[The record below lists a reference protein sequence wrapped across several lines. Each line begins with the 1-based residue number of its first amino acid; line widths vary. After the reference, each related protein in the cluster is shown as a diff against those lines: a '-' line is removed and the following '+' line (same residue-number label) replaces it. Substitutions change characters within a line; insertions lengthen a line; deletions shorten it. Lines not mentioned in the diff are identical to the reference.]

1 MTATRQ
7 TALLTGCVFATFL
20 GLACSRAETIEEM
33 PEGTEVTVVTT
44 DGTLVRGKIAKVE
57 PERVI
62 LTTDRGTA
70 ARPANPA
77 KTEITRKSIS
87 EVKRVAPGDVDD
99 VDDVRNR
106 EPRSREPRSSATPSP
121 AAATRPAPAR
131 ARTVTIPDGTT
142 LSVEL
147 GSALASDTSRVE
159 QDVTGTIDA
168 PVVIDEV
175 TVIPAGSRLRGYVTS
190 ARESGDVKGRAEL
203 GFRFTSLTVG
213 PVTYDIST
221 QPIFYRAESN
231 KKDDAV
237 KIGVGAAAGAIVG
250 AITGGKKG
258 AAIGTAVGAGGGTA
272 VVLATDGDEIRVA
285 AGRKLKVSLTD
296 PLIIRSR

>member
-1 MTATRQ
+1 MTATRSI
-7 TALLTGCVFATFL
+7 TLLTGCVFSTLL
-20 GLACSRAETIEEM
+20 GLACSRAEAIEDM

-62 LTTDRGTA
+62 LTSERGA
-70 ARPANPA
+70 AKPA
-77 KTEITRKSIS
+77 KTEITRTSIT
-87 EVKRVAPGDVDD
+87 EVKRVAPGDVD
-99 VDDVRNR
+99 
-106 EPRSREPRSSATPSP
+106 TPSRDTRTSAAP
-121 AAATRPAPAR
+121 ATGTATRTAPAR

-142 LSVEL
+142 FDVEL

-159 QDVTGTIDA
+159 QDVTGTVDSAI
-168 PVVIDEV
+168 VVDEV
-175 TVIPAGSRLRGYVTS
+175 TVVPAGSKLRGYVTS
-190 ARESGDVKGRAEL
+190 AQGSGKVKGRAEL

-221 QPIFYRAESN
+221 KPIFYRAESN

-272 VVLATDGDEIRVA
+272 VVLATDGDEIRLA
-285 AGRKLKVSLTD
+285 SGRKLKVSLTD

>member
-1 MTATRQ
+1 MTAKLPVVLLAGCVLT
-7 TALLTGCVFATFL
+7 TALS
-20 GLACSRAETIEEM
+20 LACARTEAIEDM
-33 PEGTEVTVVTT
+33 PAGTEVTVVTS

-62 LTTDRGTA
+62 LTSDRGA
-70 ARPANPA
+70 KKPAN
-77 KTEITRKSIS
+77 TEITRTSIT
-87 EVKRVAPGDVDD
+87 EVKRVKPGDLDTSVDT
-99 VDDVRNR
+99 RR
-106 EPRSREPRSSATPSP
+106 EPRGEAP
-121 AAATRPAPAR
+121 AATRTAPAR

-142 LSVEL
+142 LDVEL
-147 GSALASDTSRVE
+147 GSTLASDTSRVE
-159 QDVTGTIDA
+159 QDVTGTIDSA
-168 PVVIDEV
+168 VVIDEV
-175 TVIPAGSRLRGYVTS
+175 TVIPAGSKLRGYVTS
-190 ARESGDVKGRAEL
+190 AQESGKVKGRAEL

-221 QPIFYRAESN
+221 KPIFYRAESN

-272 VVLATDGDEIRVA
+272 VVLATDGDEIRLA

-296 PLIIRSR
+296 PLTIRSR

>member
-1 MTATRQ
+1 MTSKLPVVFLA
-7 TALLTGCVFATFL
+7 GCVLTTFM
-20 GLACSRAETIEEM
+20 GLACTRTEAIEDM

-62 LTTDRGTA
+62 LMNDRGTA
-70 ARPANPA
+70 AKSAKPA

-87 EVKRVAPGDVDD
+87 EVKRVAPGDDEVHAHDARD
-99 VDDVRNR
+99 AREARNN
-106 EPRSREPRSSATPSP
+106 EP
-121 AAATRPAPAR
+121 AAARRTTTPAR

-175 TVIPAGSRLRGYVTS
+175 TVIPSGSRLRGYVTS
-190 ARESGDVKGRAEL
+190 AKESGDVKGRAEL

-231 KKDDAV
+231 KKDDAM

-272 VVLATDGDEIRVA
+272 VVLASDGDEIRLA
-285 AGRKLKVSLTD
+285 AGRKVKVSLTD

>member
-1 MTATRQ
+1 MM
-7 TALLTGCVFATFL
+7 
-20 GLACSRAETIEEM
+20 ACSRTEAIEDI
-33 PEGTEVTVVTT
+33 PAGTEVTVVTT

-62 LTTDRGTA
+62 LTSERGA
-70 ARPANPA
+70 AKPA
-77 KTEITRKSIS
+77 KTEITRTSIS
-87 EVKRVAPGDVDD
+87 EVKRVKPGEVDALD
-99 VDDVRNR
+99 EPRTQSRSQPRTEPR
-106 EPRSREPRSSATPSP
+106 EPRNEPTM
-121 AAATRPAPAR
+121 ATRPAPAR
-131 ARTVTIPDGTT
+131 ARMVTIPDGTT
-142 LSVEL
+142 LNVEL
-147 GSALASDTSRVE
+147 SSALASDTSRVE

-190 ARESGDVKGRAEL
+190 AQDSGKVKGRAEL
-203 GFRFTSLTVG
+203 GFRFTSLTIG

-221 QPIFYRAESN
+221 TPIFYRAENN

-237 KIGVGAAAGAIVG
+237 KIGVGAAAGAIIG
-250 AITGGKKG
+250 GITGGKKG
-258 AAIGTAVGAGGGTA
+258 AAIGTAIGAGGGTA
-272 VVLATDGDEIRVA
+272 AVLATDGDEIRLA

>member
-1 MTATRQ
+1 MTAKLPVVFLAGCVLT
-7 TALLTGCVFATFL
+7 TALT
-20 GLACSRAETIEEM
+20 LACSRTEAIEDM
-33 PEGTEVTVVTT
+33 PAGTEVTVVTS

-57 PERVI
+57 PERVV
-62 LTTDRGTA
+62 LTTDRGA
-70 ARPANPA
+70 KKPAN
-77 KTEITRKSIS
+77 TEITRTSIT
-87 EVKRVAPGDVDD
+87 EVKRVQPGDVDAPSRD
-99 VDDVRNR
+99 TRGDAPSTA
-106 EPRSREPRSSATPSP
+106 PRT
-121 AAATRPAPAR
+121 APAR
-131 ARTVTIPDGTT
+131 ARTITIPDGTT
-142 LSVEL
+142 LNVEL

-175 TVIPAGSRLRGYVTS
+175 TVIPAGSKVRGYVTS
-190 ARESGDVKGRAEL
+190 AKESGDVKGRAEL

-258 AAIGTAVGAGGGTA
+258 AAIGTAVGAGAGTG
-272 VVLATDGDEIRVA
+272 VVLATDGDEIRLA

>member
-1 MTATRQ
+1 MTAKLPVV
-7 TALLTGCVFATFL
+7 LLTGCVLTTVL
-20 GLACSRAETIEEM
+20 TLACSRTEAIEDM
-33 PEGTEVTVVTT
+33 PAGTEVTVVTS

-62 LTTDRGTA
+62 LTSDRGSKK
-70 ARPANPA
+70 PAN
-77 KTEITRKSIS
+77 TEITRTSIT
-87 EVKRVAPGDVDD
+87 EVKRVQPGDVDAPA
-99 VDDVRNR
+99 
-106 EPRSREPRSSATPSP
+106 PRRDTRSSEP
-121 AAATRPAPAR
+121 AATRTAPAR

-142 LSVEL
+142 LNVEL
-147 GSALASDTSRVE
+147 SSALASDTSRVE

-175 TVIPAGSRLRGYVTS
+175 TVIPAGSRLRGYVTT
-190 ARESGDVKGRAEL
+190 AKESGDVKGRAEL

-221 QPIFYRAESN
+221 EPIFYRAESN

-258 AAIGTAVGAGGGTA
+258 AAIGTAVGAGAGTG
-272 VVLATDGDEIRVA
+272 VVLASDGDEIRLA

>member
-1 MTATRQ
+1 MTGKTPFVLIAGCVLT
-7 TALLTGCVFATFL
+7 TALGI
-20 GLACSRAETIEEM
+20 ACSRTEAIEDM
-33 PEGTEVTVVTT
+33 PAGTEVTVVTS

-62 LTTDRGTA
+62 LTTDRGA
-70 ARPANPA
+70 AKPANTQI
-77 KTEITRKSIS
+77 KRTSIT
-87 EVKRVAPGDVDD
+87 EVKRVAPGDVDT
-99 VDDVRNR
+99 
-106 EPRSREPRSSATPSP
+106 PSREAP
-121 AAATRPAPAR
+121 AAATRTTAAR
-131 ARTVTIPDGTT
+131 ARTVTISEGTT
-142 LSVEL
+142 LNVEL

-175 TVIPAGSRLRGYVTS
+175 TVIPAGSQLRGYVTS
-190 ARESGDVKGRAEL
+190 AKESGKVKGRAEL

-272 VVLATDGDEIRVA
+272 VVLATDGDEIRLA

>member
-1 MTATRQ
+1 
-7 TALLTGCVFATFL
+7 
-20 GLACSRAETIEEM
+20 M
-33 PEGTEVTVVTT
+33 PEGTEVTVVTQ

-62 LTTDRGTA
+62 LTTDRGA
-70 ARPANPA
+70 AKPANTQI
-77 KTEITRKSIS
+77 KRTSIT
-87 EVKRVAPGDVDD
+87 EVKRVAPGDVDT
-99 VDDVRNR
+99 
-106 EPRSREPRSSATPSP
+106 PSREARNSEAP
-121 AAATRPAPAR
+121 AAATRTTAAR

-142 LSVEL
+142 LNVEL

-175 TVIPAGSRLRGYVTS
+175 TVIPAGSQLRGYVTS
-190 ARESGDVKGRAEL
+190 AKESGNVKGRAEL

-272 VVLATDGDEIRVA
+272 VVLATDGDEIRLA

>member
-1 MTATRQ
+1 MTAKLPVVLLASCFLT
-7 TALLTGCVFATFL
+7 TAF
-20 GLACSRAETIEEM
+20 GLACARAEAIEDI
-33 PEGTEVTVVTT
+33 PPGTEVTVVTS

-62 LTTDRGTA
+62 LTSDRGA
-70 ARPANPA
+70 AKPAQ
-77 KTEITRKSIS
+77 TEITRTSIT
-87 EVKRVAPGDVDD
+87 EVKRVKPGDVETAG
-99 VDDVRNR
+99 R
-106 EPRSREPRSSATPSP
+106 EAPAT
-121 AAATRPAPAR
+121 ATAPAR

-142 LSVEL
+142 LDVEL

-159 QDVTGTIDA
+159 QDVAGTIDSA
-168 PVVIDEV
+168 VVINEV
-175 TVIPAGSRLRGYVTS
+175 TVIPAGSKLRGYVTS
-190 ARESGDVKGRAEL
+190 AQESGKVKGRAEL

-221 QPIFYRAESN
+221 KPIFYRAEST

-272 VVLATDGDEIRVA
+272 VVLATDGDEIRLA